1 MPYDK
6 FSVGVLFENSIVC
19 HVFYAMALG
28 AAHGGL
34 LFVVCGFWG
43 FVLVCLALVLGLGW
57 AWSGFLDCCTDVGF
71 WLAICL
77 WLVGAWFC
85 WFCLES
91 LILAQDERWRRA

>member
-1 MPYDK
+1 M
-6 FSVGVLFENSIVC
+6 GVLFENSIVC

-28 AAHGGL
+28 AARDGL

-43 FVLVCLALVLGLGW
+43 CFVLVCLVLIFLLWGLGW
-57 AWSGFLDCCTDVGF
+57 AWSGFLDCCTDWNRF
-71 WLAICL
+71 
-77 WLVGAWFC
+77 WFC